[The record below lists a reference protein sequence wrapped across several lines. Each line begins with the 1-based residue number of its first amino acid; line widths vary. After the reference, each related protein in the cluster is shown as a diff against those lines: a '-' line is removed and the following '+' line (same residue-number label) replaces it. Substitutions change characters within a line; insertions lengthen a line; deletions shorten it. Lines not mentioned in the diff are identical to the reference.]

1 MQTFLP
7 YEDFAQTAAALD
19 YRRLGKQRVEA
30 YQILQTLQTLRGLDQ
45 RSTEDGNKGL
55 GWAKH
60 PAVLMW
66 KGHEPT
72 LVRYALTM
80 CAHWRYR
87 GYTDRMYDRILDE
100 FPFWKPR
107 PPDDDPRPPPWLG
120 FPTFHYTHRA
130 NLVRKN
136 PEYYSEKFP
145 DVDPDLAGRVPY
157 MWPRGQG

>member
-7 YEDFAQTAAALD
+7 YEDFAKSAEALD

-30 YQILQTLQTLRGLDQ
+30 YQILKTLHTLRAPTQ
-45 RSTEDGNKGL
+45 PTKGL
-55 GWAKH
+55 GWKNH

-72 LVRYALTM
+72 LVRYTLTM
-80 CAHWRYR
+80 CAHWRAR
-87 GYTDRMYDRILDE
+87 GYKDTLFTRILDE

-136 PEYYSEKFP
+136 PGYYSEKFP

-157 MWPRGQG
+157 MWPRGQGWGPR

>member
-7 YEDFAQTAAALD
+7 YEDFAKSAEALD

-30 YQILQTLQTLRGLDQ
+30 YQILKTLQTLRALRAGGDLTQ
-45 RSTEDGNKGL
+45 PSKGI
-55 GWAKH
+55 GWKNH

-80 CAHWRYR
+80 CAHWRAR
-87 GYTDRMYDRILDE
+87 GYKDTMYDRILDE
-100 FPFWKPR
+100 FPL

-130 NLVRKN
+130 NLVRKD
-136 PEYYSEKFP
+136 PGYYSEKFP
-145 DVDPDLAGRVPY
+145 DVIPDLAGRVPY